1 MNISRK
7 YIFDWIL
14 NMNEDKKEQNIED
27 HKASPSRVEEFLDAV
42 GRKTDNEIHKR
53 ILRACREGDP
63 TTCVEEELK
72 KVIKEILHE
81 T

>member
-1 MNISRK
+1 
-7 YIFDWIL
+7 
-14 NMNEDKKEQNIED
+14 MNEDDKNNLGDRE
-27 HKASPSRVEEFLDAV
+27 HKTPSRVEEFLDAV
-42 GRKTDNEIHKR
+42 ERKTDDKVHHR
-53 ILRACREGDP
+53 ILRACRQGDP